1 MDMYQIWA
9 YLASV
14 STAVFTFLY
23 MRRGQIYV
31 LLMDIARAAKD
42 DKITEE
48 EFQQIVDQAIKI
60 AGIDIPSEKGGT

>member
-1 MDMYQIWA
+1 M
-9 YLASV
+9 
-14 STAVFTFLY
+14 
-23 MRRGQIYV
+23 

-60 AGIDIPSEKGGT
+60 AGIEIPSKKGST